1 MAVRLSQ
8 EELLQDIEQL
18 DSGEKDQLQVA
29 PPTERG
35 YEIVISYWDE

>member
-18 DSGEKDQLQVA
+18 DSGEKDKLEVA
-29 PPTERG
+29 LPTERG